1 MEGMKDIKPARYGI
15 ITVLFI
21 CVCAGLSVGCQ
32 TQSQQVYSSQ
42 LNEIEAAKSRGEL
55 SGAEYLQLK
64 HQAQNAHKQREAYN
78 RAGLR
83 ARFERLEESD

>member
-1 MEGMKDIKPARYGI
+1 MKEKKTARYGI

-21 CVCAGLSVGCQ
+21 CACAGLSVGCQ
-32 TQSQQVYSSQ
+32 THSQQVYSSQ

-64 HQAQNAHKQREAYN
+64 HQAQNAHERREAYD
-78 RAGLR
+78 RWSVELIT
-83 ARFERLEESD
+83 ED

>member
-1 MEGMKDIKPARYGI
+1 MNDTGIKSASYLI

-21 CVCAGLSVGCQ
+21 CACISLSVGCQ
-32 TQSQQVYSSQ
+32 THSQRVYSSQ

-64 HQAQNAHKQREAYN
+64 HQANNAHKQREAYN

>member
-1 MEGMKDIKPARYGI
+1 MKEAKSASSGI
-15 ITVLFI
+15 ITLLLI
-21 CVCAGLSVGCQ
+21 CACVNLSVGCQ
-32 TQSQQVYSSQ
+32 THSQQVYSSQ

-64 HQAQNAHKQREAYN
+64 NQAQNAHKQRLAYN

>member
-1 MEGMKDIKPARYGI
+1 MKGRESGRCGI

-21 CVCAGLSVGCQ
+21 FACVGLSVGCQ
-32 TQSQQVYSSQ
+32 THSQQVYSSQ

-64 HQAQNAHKQREAYN
+64 HQAQNAHEQREAYD
-78 RAGLR
+78 RYSIELIT
-83 ARFERLEESD
+83 D

>member
-1 MEGMKDIKPARYGI
+1 MKGIKSARYGI

-21 CVCAGLSVGCQ
+21 CACVGLSVGCQ
-32 TQSQQVYSSQ
+32 THSQQVYSSQ

-78 RAGLR
+78 RR
-83 ARFERLEESD
+83 VMRMITED

>member
-1 MEGMKDIKPARYGI
+1 MKEKKTARYGI

-21 CVCAGLSVGCQ
+21 CACAGLSVGCQ
-32 TQSQQVYSSQ
+32 THSQQVYSSQ

-64 HQAQNAHKQREAYN
+64 HQAQNAHERREAYD
-78 RAGLR
+78 RWSIELIT
-83 ARFERLEESD
+83 ED

>member
-1 MEGMKDIKPARYGI
+1 MKGIKSARYGI

-21 CVCAGLSVGCQ
+21 CACVGLSVGCQ
-32 TQSQQVYSSQ
+32 THSQKVYSSQ

-64 HQAQNAHKQREAYN
+64 NQAQNAHKQRVAYN

>member
-1 MEGMKDIKPARYGI
+1 MKEKKTARYGI

-21 CVCAGLSVGCQ
+21 SACAGLSVGCQ
-32 TQSQQVYSSQ
+32 THSQQVYSSQ

-55 SGAEYLQLK
+55 SGTEYLQLK
-64 HQAQNAHKQREAYN
+64 NQAQNAHKQREAYN

>member
-1 MEGMKDIKPARYGI
+1 MKEKKTARYGI

-21 CVCAGLSVGCQ
+21 CACAGLSVGCQ
-32 TQSQQVYSSQ
+32 THSQLVYSSQ

-64 HQAQNAHKQREAYN
+64 HQAQNAHERREAYD
-78 RAGLR
+78 RWSIELIT
-83 ARFERLEESD
+83 ED

>member
-1 MEGMKDIKPARYGI
+1 MKDRKTARCGI
-15 ITVLFI
+15 ITVLLI
-21 CVCAGLSVGCQ
+21 CSCVGLSAGCQ
-32 TQSQQVYSSQ
+32 THSQRVYSSQ

-64 HQAQNAHKQREAYN
+64 NQAQNAHKQRVAYN

>member
-1 MEGMKDIKPARYGI
+1 MKGRKKSARNGI

-21 CVCAGLSVGCQ
+21 CASVGLSMGCQ
-32 TQSQQVYSSQ
+32 THSQQVYSSQ
-42 LNEIEAAKSRGEL
+42 LNEIEAAESRGEL

-64 HQAQNAHKQREAYN
+64 HQAYNAHKQREAYN